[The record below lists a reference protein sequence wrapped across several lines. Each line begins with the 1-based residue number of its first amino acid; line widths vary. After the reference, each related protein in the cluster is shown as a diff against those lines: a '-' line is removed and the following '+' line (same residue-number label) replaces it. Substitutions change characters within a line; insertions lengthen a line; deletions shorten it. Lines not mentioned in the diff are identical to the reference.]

1 MKRKLL
7 WLGIVVVVADIA
19 FVGNARATRSAAGH
33 QRRTSERVQALPLRA
48 QQFYPMMS
56 VEVLAPVQLPDR
68 ILMPGQYTFTL
79 VYNGHN
85 VSVTTVDGKLVG
97 TYMVVPAYRRD
108 ASDGLV
114 ETADAPAG
122 GSDRISSWFFP
133 NQQDGFS
140 FLYSTL

>member
-7 WLGIVVVVADIA
+7 WIVIVLVVADIA
-19 FVGNARATRSAAGH
+19 FVANARAGRSAAAH
-33 QRRTSERVQALPLRA
+33 RRAEQRVQPLPLRA

-56 VEVLAPVQLPDR
+56 VEVMAPVQLPDR
-68 ILMPGQYTFTL
+68 VLMPGQYTFTL

-85 VSVTTVDGKLVG
+85 VSITTTGGKFLG

-108 ASDGLV
+108 ATDGLV

-122 GSDRISSWFFP
+122 GFDRISTWFFP
-133 NQQDGFS
+133 HQQDGYS
-140 FLYSTL
+140 FLYSSI